1 MKKRREYIEEY
12 EGPAMSMMCVYHNT
26 KGSTKQKHEAVER
39 KFKKFF
45 DSLPKGKQTF
55 LEF

>member
-1 MKKRREYIEEY
+1 MQKQREYIEEY
-12 EGPAMSMMCVYHNT
+12 EGPAMSMMGVYHNT
-26 KGSTKQKHEAVER
+26 KGSSKQKHEAVER